1 MSTNN
6 STTPKINDTTTPKI
20 NDSTTTPGLII
31 VILPKPS
38 ILLPQRHPT
47 QDLDKEHLIPI
58 VNAEIEE
65 TDMVNDP
72 DYDPDKEH
80 DLDNYMWFGAGDADC
95 SDQER
100 YDQGEIE

>member
-1 MSTNN
+1 LN
-6 STTPKINDTTTPKI
+6 
-20 NDSTTTPGLII
+20 
-31 VILPKPS
+31 
-38 ILLPQRHPT
+38 
-47 QDLDKEHLIPI
+47 KEHLIPI

-65 TDMVNDP
+65 IDM
-72 DYDPDKEH
+72 EH